1 MRAVAAQFGQPGLQ
15 CCKGIRLQAVV
26 DPAAALSIRQQP
38 RLAKHPEMKRELRLG
53 EVEITGE
60 VTDAAFTLRQ
70 RMDHVEADRV
80 GQCFEQLPR
89 LLAIEG
95 VLDHKS
101 SVPRSVWINII

>member
-1 MRAVAAQFGQPGLQ
+1 MAAQFGQPGFQ
-15 CCKGIRLQAVV
+15 CCEGIRLQAVV
-26 DPAAALSIRQQP
+26 DPAAALPIRQQP
-38 RLAKHPEMKRELRLG
+38 RLSKHPEMKRELRLG

-60 VTDAAFTLRQ
+60 VTDAAFALRQ

-89 LLAIEG
+89 LLDIEG

>member
-1 MRAVAAQFGQPGLQ
+1 M
-15 CCKGIRLQAVV
+15 KG
-26 DPAAALSIRQQP
+26 
-38 RLAKHPEMKRELRLG
+38 ELRLG

-60 VTDAAFTLRQ
+60 VADAAFALRQ
-70 RMDHVEADRV
+70 CMNHVEADGV

-89 LLAIEG
+89 LLDIEG

>member
-1 MRAVAAQFGQPGLQ
+1 
-15 CCKGIRLQAVV
+15 
-26 DPAAALSIRQQP
+26 
-38 RLAKHPEMKRELRLG
+38 MKRELRLG

-101 SVPRSVWINII
+101 SAPRSVWINII

>member
-1 MRAVAAQFGQPGLQ
+1 VAAQLGQPGFQ
-15 CCKGIRLQAVV
+15 GCQGIRLQAVV
-26 DPAAALSIRQQP
+26 DPAAALPVRQQP
-38 RLAKHPEMKRELRLG
+38 RFSKHPEVEGEFRLG

-60 VTDAAFTLRQ
+60 ITDASFALRQ

-89 LLAIEG
+89 LLAVEG